1 MDAPTLTPTPTRLKG
16 NRDFAILW
24 LGDMGSELGSA
35 MSTLVFP
42 LLGYALTHS
51 TTQAALATT
60 AFFAAGTITR
70 LPAGALVDRWS
81 RRRVLL
87 VSNLASA
94 GVLGALALLVASG
107 SATIGLLILA
117 AVLAGIVET
126 FFSPAASAS
135 LRAVVPPEHL
145 AQAYTRM
152 QARHHVASLI
162 GPPLGGALFAV
173 AASLPFTVDAV
184 SFAAFAV
191 AVLFLRA
198 PLPAPEVTGPRRLGK
213 DLAEGLRFL
222 WSQRA
227 ARAMMLWGGIV
238 NFAMGYVLIL
248 ITLRLVRAGVAP
260 AAIGAIDAIAAGAGI
275 VGAAVASRHTL
286 RLPTG
291 ATTMVTG
298 LVLAAVVVPMAWT
311 TDVRVIGALL
321 ALGTFVMPANNAGI
335 GAYLSFVTPDELQGR
350 LNSAAGFVSGG
361 LTPFAPVIAGALL
374 ATLGGTAGTL
384 VGTVLVAG
392 SLLPLVLEPSVRRLG
407 RPAEWAP
414 PASEPLP
421 DALDPGSVR

>member
-1 MDAPTLTPTPTRLKG
+1 MGAPTTTPLKG

-24 LGDMGSELGSA
+24 LGDMASELGSA
-35 MSTLVFP
+35 MSMLVFP

-60 AFFAAGTITR
+60 AFYAAGTVVR

-94 GVLGALALLVASG
+94 AVLGTLALMVATGAASIAVLVVVGLVAG
-107 SATIGLLILA
+107 
-117 AVLAGIVET
+117 VVET
-126 FFSPAASAS
+126 FFSPAASAA
-135 LRAVVPPEHL
+135 LRAVVAAEDL

-173 AASLPFTVDAV
+173 AASLPFALDAL
-184 SFAAFAV
+184 SFAGFAL

-198 PLPAPEVTGPRRLGK
+198 QLPAPATTGRRRLRA
-213 DLAEGLRFL
+213 DVAEGMRFL
-222 WSQRA
+222 WAQRV
-227 ARAMMLWGGIV
+227 ARAMMLWGGIL
-238 NFAMGYVLIL
+238 NFSMSYVLIA
-248 ITLRLVRAGVAP
+248 ITLRLVRAGVHP
-260 AAIGAIDAIAAGAGI
+260 AAIGAIDAIAAAAGI
-275 VGAAVASRHTL
+275 VGAAVASRHAQ

-291 ATTMVTG
+291 ATTATTG

-311 TDVRVIGALL
+311 TDVRVIGTLL
-321 ALGTFVMPANNAGI
+321 AIGTFLLPANNAGI
-335 GAYLSFVTPDELQGR
+335 GAYLSFVTPHEMQGR
-350 LNSAAGFVSGG
+350 LNSAAGFVSDG
-361 LTPFAPVIAGALL
+361 LTPLAPVVAGALL
-374 ATLGGTAGTL
+374 ATFGGLACML
-384 VGTVLVAG
+384 VGAALVAG
-392 SLLPLVLEPSVRRLG
+392 SVVPLLLEPSLRHLG

-414 PASEPLP
+414 TT
-421 DALDPGSVR
+421 

>member
-1 MDAPTLTPTPTRLKG
+1 MGAPTTTSLTG

-24 LGDMGSELGSA
+24 LGDTASELGSA
-35 MSTLVFP
+35 MSMLVFP

-60 AFFAAGTITR
+60 AFFAAGTIMR

-87 VSNLASA
+87 ISNLASA
-94 GVLGALALLVASG
+94 GVLGVLALLVATGVG
-107 SATIGLLILA
+107 SIAQLVV
-117 AVLAGIVET
+117 AVALAGAVET

-135 LRAVVPPEHL
+135 LRAVVASEDL

-152 QARHHVASLI
+152 QARHHVAALI

-173 AASLPFTVDAV
+173 AASLPFVVDTV

-191 AVLFLRA
+191 AVLFLRS
-198 PLPAPEVTGPRRLGK
+198 PLPAPATTGPRRLR
-213 DLAEGLRFL
+213 AEVFEGLRFL

-227 ARAMMLWGGIV
+227 ARAVMLWGGIL
-238 NFAMGYVLIL
+238 NFAMGYVLIS
-248 ITLRLVRAGVAP
+248 ITLRLVRAGVHP
-260 AAIGAIDAIAAGAGI
+260 AAIGAIDAVAAAGGI
-275 VGAAVASRHTL
+275 LGAAVASRHAQ

-291 ATTMVTG
+291 ATTMITG

-311 TDVRVIGALL
+311 TDVWVIGALL
-321 ALGTFVMPANNAGI
+321 ATGTFLLPANNAGI

-350 LNSAAGFVSGG
+350 MNSAAGFVSGG
-361 LTPFAPVIAGALL
+361 LTPLAPVAAGALL
-374 ATLGGTAGTL
+374 ATIGGTQGTL
-384 VGTVLVAG
+384 VGAGLVAC
-392 SLLPLVLEPSVRRLG
+392 SIVPLLLEPSVRRLG
-407 RPAEWAP
+407 RPTDWA
-414 PASEPLP
+414 AT
-421 DALDPGSVR
+421 GSA

>member
-1 MDAPTLTPTPTRLKG
+1 MAAPTTRGLTR

-24 LGDMGSELGSA
+24 LGDTASELGSA
-35 MSTLVFP
+35 MSMLVFP

-60 AFFAAGTITR
+60 AFFAAGTIMR

-87 VSNLASA
+87 ISNLASA
-94 GVLGALALLVASG
+94 GVFGVLALLIASGGASIALLVA
-107 SATIGLLILA
+107 AGL
-117 AVLAGIVET
+117 LAGIVEA

-135 LRAVVPPEHL
+135 LRAVVAPEHL

-173 AASLPFTVDAV
+173 AESLPFTVDAV
-184 SFAAFAV
+184 SFAGFAV

-198 PLPAPEVTGPRRLGK
+198 PLPAPAPTGPRRLRAEV
-213 DLAEGLRFL
+213 LEGLHFL
-222 WSQRA
+222 WSQRV
-227 ARAMMLWGGIV
+227 ARAVMLWGGIL
-238 NFAMGYVLIL
+238 NFAMSYVLIS
-248 ITLRLVRAGVAP
+248 ITLRLVRAGVHP

-275 VGAAVASRHTL
+275 VGAGIASRHAQ

-291 ATTMVTG
+291 ATAVITG

-321 ALGTFVMPANNAGI
+321 AIGTLVLPANNAGI
-335 GAYLSFVTPDELQGR
+335 GAYLSYITPEQMQGR
-350 LNSAAGFVSGG
+350 LNSAAGFVSSG
-361 LTPFAPVIAGALL
+361 LTPLAPVVAGALL
-374 ATLGGTAGTL
+374 ATLGGTTGTL
-384 VGTVLVAG
+384 IGAALVAC
-392 SLLPLVLEPSVRRLG
+392 SMVPLLLEPSVRRLG
-407 RPAEWAP
+407 RPADWGR
-414 PASEPLP
+414 S
-421 DALDPGSVR
+421 

>member
-1 MDAPTLTPTPTRLKG
+1 MRPSDIVIAMGAPTTTGLKG

-24 LGDMGSELGSA
+24 LGDTASELGSA
-35 MSTLVFP
+35 MSMLVFP

-60 AFFAAGTITR
+60 AFFAAGTIMR

-87 VSNLASA
+87 ISNLASA
-94 GVLGALALLVASG
+94 GVLGGLALLVATG
-107 SATIGLLILA
+107 A
-117 AVLAGIVET
+117 ASIAFLVVAAALAGAVET

-135 LRAVVPPEHL
+135 LRAVVAPEQL

-173 AASLPFTVDAV
+173 AWSLPFTVDAV

-191 AVLFLRA
+191 AVLSLRA
-198 PLPAPEVTGPRRLGK
+198 RLPAPVPTGPRRLR
-213 DLAEGLRFL
+213 AEVLDGLRFL

-227 ARAMMLWGGIV
+227 ARAMMLWGGIL
-238 NFAMGYVLIL
+238 NFAMGYVLIS
-248 ITLRLVRAGVAP
+248 ITLRLVRAGVHP
-260 AAIGAIDAIAAGAGI
+260 AAIGAVDAIAAGAGI
-275 VGAAVASRHTL
+275 VGAAAASRHAQ

-291 ATTMVTG
+291 ATTMITG

-321 ALGTFVMPANNAGI
+321 AIGTFLLPANNAGI

-350 LNSAAGFVSGG
+350 MNSATGFVSSG
-361 LTPFAPVIAGALL
+361 LTPLAPVVAGALL
-374 ATLGGTAGTL
+374 ATIGATAGTL
-384 VGTVLVAG
+384 VGAALVAG
-392 SLLPLVLEPSVRRLG
+392 SIVPLLLEPSVRRLG
-407 RPAEWAP
+407 RPTEWA
-414 PASEPLP
+414 AT
-421 DALDPGSVR
+421 G